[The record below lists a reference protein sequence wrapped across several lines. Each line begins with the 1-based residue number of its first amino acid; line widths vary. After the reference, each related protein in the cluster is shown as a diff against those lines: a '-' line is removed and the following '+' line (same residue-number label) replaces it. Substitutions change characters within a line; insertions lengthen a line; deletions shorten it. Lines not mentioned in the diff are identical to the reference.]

1 MNNMDISKSYNEILE
16 NFLLDIVE
24 QDSYER
30 LKNIPK
36 LLVNINA
43 MFDKEDWTIPKG

>member
-1 MNNMDISKSYNEILE
+1 MDISKSYNEILE

-24 QDSYER
+24 EDSYER
-30 LKNIPK
+30 LKNLTK

-43 MFDKEDWTIPKG
+43 MFDKED

>member
-1 MNNMDISKSYNEILE
+1 MDISKCYNEILE

-24 QDSYER
+24 EDSYKR
-30 LKNIPK
+30 LKNLPN

-43 MFDKEDWTIPKG
+43 MFDKED

>member
-1 MNNMDISKSYNEILE
+1 MKTMDISKIYNKILQ
-16 NFLLDIVE
+16 NFLHDIVE
-24 QDSYER
+24 EDSYKR
-30 LKNIPK
+30 LKNLPK